1 MGIGN
6 GPDQARLTRP
16 MQREKIKVLFVCMG
30 NICRSPMAEGVFKSL
45 VEQHGLDDVI
55 HVESA
60 GTHASRKGEPPD
72 PRAIKSA
79 RSKGYDISFAR
90 ARAVSDEDISLFDYI
105 LAMDQDNFDFL
116 LLKSEENCRGKV
128 ELFLNHHP
136 HKRGQNV
143 PDPYYR
149 DQASFNHA
157 VELIESA
164 CWELLKTLRDRHEF

>member
-1 MGIGN
+1 M
-6 GPDQARLTRP
+6 AV
-16 MQREKIKVLFVCMG
+16 EKIKVLFVCMG
-30 NICRSPMAEGVFKSL
+30 NICRSPMAEGIFKTL
-45 VEQHGLDDVI
+45 VEQHGLDDFI
-55 HVESA
+55 HVDSA
-60 GTHASRKGEPPD
+60 GTHASRKGEAPD

-79 RSKGYDISFAR
+79 RNKGYDISFAR
-90 ARAVSDEDISLFDYI
+90 ARAVSELDIRQFDYV

-116 LLKSEENCRGKV
+116 LVKSDESSQDKV

-136 HKRGQNV
+136 HRKGENV

-164 CWELLKTLRDRHEF
+164 CWELLRTLRTRHQL